1 MAYRIHY
8 SCVSHPGKVRQVNQ
22 DNFICNGQ
30 YMNLDNH
37 EVSFPLTG
45 SCDVSG
51 NPIFGVFDG
60 MGGEQHGEVAALIA
74 ARHAAVLT
82 PHRDGIET
90 LRFFCQKANHFICNY
105 SVEKGVTSTGTTA
118 AMLLCTKKHICLCN
132 VGDSKVFRFRE
143 GTLEQLS
150 VDHLCVAPFG
160 VKPPL
165 SQNLGISPEEMR
177 IDPYFQ
183 KFSYSPEDIYLICS
197 DGLTDMVTNEKI
209 TEILSSDPS
218 DTAAEQL
225 LELALE
231 NGGKDN
237 TTIILC
243 RIEKEPLWPFFKKN
257 NGKREE

>member
-1 MAYRIHY
+1 MSYRIHY
-8 SCVSHPGKVRQVNQ
+8 TCVSHPGKVRQINQ

-30 YMNLDNH
+30 YMPLANNDI
-37 EVSFPLTG
+37 SFPLQG
-45 SCDVSG
+45 SCNVSDS
-51 NPIFGVFDG
+51 PLFGVFDG

-118 AMLLCTKKHICLCN
+118 AMLLFTKKNLCLCN
-132 VGDSKVFRFRE
+132 IGDSRIFRFRE

-165 SQNLGISPEEMR
+165 SQNLGISPKEMR

-183 KFSYSPEDIYLICS
+183 KFSYSPEDLYLICS

-209 TEILSSDPS
+209 SEILSSAPLDS
-218 DTAAEQL
+218 ATTQL
-225 LELALE
+225 LDLALE

-237 TTIILC
+237 TTLILC
-243 RIEKEPLWPFFKKN
+243 RIEKESQWPFFKKT